1 MLNEERIRLMTKA
14 AEFEA
19 REGREAFKVNEYFR
33 GDYVTFHMVKAWI
46 GGTIAFLLGA
56 VLWLA
61 CRMEQLLAEMY
72 TLDFAGLGMSVVK
85 WYVLFIIVYEL
96 IVFLA
101 YYRKYTRVREAMK
114 EYYAQL
120 RQISGLYEQEDQRL
134 EGRDATGGR
143 GYDDDFV

>member
-101 YYRKYTRVREAMK
+101 YYRR
-114 EYYAQL
+114 YYPGCGK
-120 RQISGLYEQEDQRL
+120 R
-134 EGRDATGGR
+134 
-143 GYDDDFV
+143 

>member
-46 GGTIAFLLGA
+46 GGTIA
-56 VLWLA
+56 
-61 CRMEQLLAEMY
+61 EMY

-101 YYRKYTRVREAMK
+101 YYRRYTRVREEMK

>member
-61 CRMEQLLAEMY
+61 RRMEQLLAEMY

-85 WYVLFIIVYEL
+85 WYVLLIIVYEL

-101 YYRKYTRVREAMK
+101 YYRRYTRVREEMK

>member
-1 MLNEERIRLMTKA
+1 MFEDTLCILHDDNPIQFTKPNELTCMDLK
-14 AEFEA
+14 FQSPSP
-19 REGREAFKVNEYFR
+19 FR
-33 GDYVTFHMVKAWI
+33 HN
-46 GGTIAFLLGA
+46 
-56 VLWLA
+56 
-61 CRMEQLLAEMY
+61 
-72 TLDFAGLGMSVVK
+72 
-85 WYVLFIIVYEL
+85 VLFIVVYEL

-101 YYRKYTRVREAMK
+101 YYRKYTRVREEMK